1 MYEQPQN
8 GNRIPSKGSTT
19 GSLCGLMGKKMNYI
33 LAVVDVLGLYV
44 IGYYLYHF
52 YIKKQK

>member
-8 GNRIPSKGSTT
+8 GRRIPSKGSKT
-19 GSLCGLMGKKMNYI
+19 GSMRSLMGKKMNYI

>member
-19 GSLCGLMGKKMNYI
+19 GSMCGLMGEKMNYI